1 MNGVRR
7 ERDASLRL
15 PTSRCTSTDI
25 VYKSKYTRYVFV
37 HHHHHHTDTTP
48 IECIHTRHDTCVH
61 TSRPRMPK
69 RPPPACG
76 RDISRASPV
85 LARLDTRRRARRR
98 ARGDESIER
107 AYFFVCARKIR
118 RRPRLIHSFI
128 HAIPSI
134 GRSVGRVVTRIDSDG
149 RDRRIHS
156 SDSSRP
162 RARDGV
168 RDV

>member
-15 PTSRCTSTDI
+15 PTSLCTSTDI

-149 RDRRIHS
+149 RDRRII
-156 SDSSRP
+156 RRIP
-162 RARDGV
+162 RARA
-168 RDV
+168 RASR